1 MSRGQ
6 HQRRLLPAYLATGS
20 GGGAPLPTTLDTLTA
35 LRASGHPFSSYHTAV
50 HRRVVELV
58 TGGSLTAVEIA
69 AYLALPASV
78 GLMLAEQLVSD
89 GLLNASVPIPE
100 ALAPSRAGRPSLQ
113 LMEEVLSGLQSLR
126 VA

>member
-6 HQRRLLPAYLATGS
+6 HQRRLLPAYLATGG

-35 LRASGHPFSSYHTAV
+35 LRASGHPFSSYHTSV

-58 TGGSLTAVEIA
+58 TDGSLTAVEIA

-100 ALAPSRAGRPSLQ
+100 ALAPSRAGRPSMQ

>member
-6 HQRRLLPAYLATGS
+6 HQRRLLPAYLATGA
-20 GGGAPLPTTLDTLTA
+20 GGDAPLPTTLDTLTA
-35 LRASGHPFSSYHTAV
+35 LRASGQPLSSYHTAV

-58 TGGSLTAVEIA
+58 TDGSLTAVEIA

-89 GLLNASVPIPE
+89 GLLNASVPIPD

>member
-6 HQRRLLPAYLATGS
+6 HQRRLLPAYLATGG

-35 LRASGHPFSSYHTAV
+35 LRASGHPFSSYHTTV

>member
-1 MSRGQ
+1 MSRG
-6 HQRRLLPAYLATGS
+6 HQRRLLPAYLATGA
-20 GGGAPLPTTLDTLTA
+20 GGAALPTTLDTLTA
-35 LRASGHPFSSYHTAV
+35 LRASGAPLAAYHTPV

-58 TGGSLTAVEIA
+58 TDGSLTAVEIA
-69 AYLALPASV
+69 AYLGLPASV

-89 GLLNASVPIPE
+89 GLLKASVPVPD
-100 ALAPSRAGRPSLQ
+100 ALAPSRAGRPSMQ

>member
-1 MSRGQ
+1 MMSRG
-6 HQRRLLPAYLATGS
+6 HQRRLLPAYLATGA
-20 GGGAPLPTTLDTLTA
+20 GGALLPSTVDTLTA
-35 LRASGHPFSSYHTAV
+35 LRASGAPLASYHTAA

-58 TGGSLTAVEIA
+58 TDGSLTAVEIA

-89 GLLNASVPIPE
+89 GLLNASVPMPD
-100 ALAPSRAGRPSLQ
+100 ALAPSRAGRPSMQ